1 MKKYGWVLI
10 VVMLLML
17 DWAALDDI
25 TTGTEPDFYGEYAI
39 LIISVVVW
47 GVMSY
52 IVLRRRFKRN

>member
-1 MKKYGWVLI
+1 MLI